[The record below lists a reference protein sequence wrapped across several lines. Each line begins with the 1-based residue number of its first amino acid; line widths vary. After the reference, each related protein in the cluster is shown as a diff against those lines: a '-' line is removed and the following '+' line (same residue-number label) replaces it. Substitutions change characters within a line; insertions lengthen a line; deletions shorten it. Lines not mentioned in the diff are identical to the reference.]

1 MGLSTATANLGRA
14 VARVQDLALRTIL
27 RKTGGAICSQAI
39 EDGIRIFEA
48 CATSA
53 PAIMAISATAFIE
66 FRTARTAHSFL
77 KIKK

>member
-48 CATSA
+48 CAINEGSEYQ
-53 PAIMAISATAFIE
+53 PFI
-66 FRTARTAHSFL
+66 RTGYHGDKRYRFY
-77 KIKK
+77 